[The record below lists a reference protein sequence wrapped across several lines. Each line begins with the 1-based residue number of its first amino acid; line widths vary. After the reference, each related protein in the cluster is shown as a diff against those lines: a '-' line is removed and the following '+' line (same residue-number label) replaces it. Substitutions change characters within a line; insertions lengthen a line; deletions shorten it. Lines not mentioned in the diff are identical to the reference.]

1 MKKFTKKILSFVLVL
16 CMIYASGASM
26 LLSTATENTS
36 DAITDAAYAL
46 TDSYDTTAVQADK
59 PYTLD
64 LTTVPEIVGTDTAV
78 DAGHVQRLYEQE
90 EDLYSVVFRNDD
102 GTKTAYYYN
111 HPVKYVDTDGS
122 IKDIS
127 DLVYYRITE

>member
-46 TDSYDTTAVQADK
+46 TDSYDTTAV
-59 PYTLD
+59 
-64 LTTVPEIVGTDTAV
+64 
-78 DAGHVQRLYEQE
+78 
-90 EDLYSVVFRNDD
+90 
-102 GTKTAYYYN
+102 
-111 HPVKYVDTDGS
+111 
-122 IKDIS
+122 
-127 DLVYYRITE
+127 